1 MGRGIF
7 QTYVGSLEQTVE
19 NIHFDLREAMDEF
32 QELCLMITP
41 DRIAPVEMITN
52 IRQIYKH
59 IQDQLVKI
67 RGVKQLLES
76 KYRRYYRRDY
86 RRDRELT
93 KFAFLAKNLYF
104 KFGCTLE
111 EMEAK
116 RRLKEWGEHF
126 KANRQLVPFP
136 WFQSKRN
143 QIILLRNLR
152 TLGELDYKTR
162 FDLQYQQRREV
173 IQSEMRSVSLFAL
186 SGEATLIDNLQSRM
200 QLREYDIKE
209 RLTRDELRGA
219 LTHLRG
225 ISPPE
230 VEGVIR
236 RFVGSSEF
244 LKLKCLLLNKV
255 RSQKDLEKEI
265 MASTDSVLHV
275 MEMGEVRRLSI

>member
-1 MGRGIF
+1 M
-7 QTYVGSLEQTVE
+7 E
-19 NIHFDLREAMDEF
+19 NIHFDLRETMDEF

-41 DRIAPVEMITN
+41 ERIVPAEIITD
-52 IRQIYKH
+52 IRQTYKH
-59 IQDQLVKI
+59 IQDQLAKI
-67 RGVKQLLES
+67 GGVKQLLEG

-86 RRDRELT
+86 RHERELT
-93 KFAFLAKNLYF
+93 KFAFLAKSLYS
-104 KFGCTLE
+104 KFGYTLE

-126 KANRQLVPFP
+126 KAYRQLVPFP

-162 FDLQYQQRREV
+162 FDLQHQQRREV

-186 SGEATLIDNLQSRM
+186 SGEAALIDNLQSRM
-200 QLREYDIKE
+200 LLREYDIKE

-219 LTHLRG
+219 LTNLRG

-236 RFVGSSEF
+236 RFVDTSEF
-244 LKLKCLLLNKV
+244 SKLRGLLLTIQ
-255 RSQKDLEKEI
+255 SQQDLEKEI
-265 MASTDSVLHV
+265 LGSTENMLR
-275 MEMGEVRRLSI
+275 MTGMGELKVLSI

>member
-7 QTYVGSLEQTVE
+7 QLYVASLEQTME
-19 NIHFDLREAMDEF
+19 NIHFDLRETMDEF

-41 DRIAPVEMITN
+41 ERIVPAEIITD
-52 IRQIYKH
+52 IRQTYKH
-59 IQDQLVKI
+59 IQDQLAKI
-67 RGVKQLLES
+67 GGVKQLLEG

-86 RRDRELT
+86 RHERELT
-93 KFAFLAKNLYF
+93 KFAFLAKSLYS
-104 KFGCTLE
+104 KFGYTLE

-126 KANRQLVPFP
+126 KAYRQLVPFP

-162 FDLQYQQRREV
+162 FDLQHQQRREV

-186 SGEATLIDNLQSRM
+186 SGEAALIDNLQSRM
-200 QLREYDIKE
+200 LLREYDIKE

-219 LTHLRG
+219 LTNLRG

-236 RFVGSSEF
+236 RFVDTSEF
-244 LKLKCLLLNKV
+244 SKLRGLLLTIQ
-255 RSQKDLEKEI
+255 SQQDLEKEI
-265 MASTDSVLHV
+265 LGSTENMLR
-275 MEMGEVRRLSI
+275 MTGMGELKVLSI